1 MNRMD
6 KIAELEA
13 QLQSEL
19 LGAMADGDLLVEY
32 EANYNRITLHGDCE
46 NVKSYITHYY
56 WMGDD
61 PCKNRVYIMLPVD
74 MAEGSPEAIK
84 LQAIKDGNRL
94 YRLNT
99 EIERLTTELNQLRNI
114 LL

>member
-1 MNRMD
+1 MNRMK

-19 LGAMADGDLLVEY
+19 LGAMADGDLIVEH
-32 EANYNRITLHGDCE
+32 EADTNRIVLHGDRKK
-46 NVKSYITHYY
+46 VKSYITHYY
-56 WMGDD
+56 WGNDD

-84 LQAIKDGNRL
+84 LQAMKDDNHL
-94 YRLNT
+94 YRLNA
-99 EIERLTTELNQLRNI
+99 EIERLTTELNQLKDGN
-114 LL
+114 